1 MASIVK
7 RKSKYSVVYTYKD
20 DKGEKR
26 QKWETFATNAEA
38 KRRKAEVEFQ
48 QESGTLVIPEAKT
61 VKELLEDYTSIY
73 GVNTWAMSTYE
84 ARRSLIF
91 NYINPIIGDVKLSDL
106 NTRLMEKYY
115 QNLLKVKS
123 RVVNNRKPNTEYLSC
138 HTVREVHKLL
148 RSAFNQAVKWELMQ
162 KNPCINA
169 TLPQEEHKARDIWD
183 APTLFKALELCDDEI
198 LKLAINLAFS
208 CSLRIGEMLGLTWD
222 CVEISDASI
231 ANGTAFIFV
240 NKELQRVNR
249 DALEKLNE
257 KGIVFKFPAFFARTN
272 TALVLKEP
280 KTKTSTRKVFLPK
293 TVAEMLRNRYQEI
306 QEYKELFGDEFQDFN
321 LVFCS
326 ANGRPME
333 SQIITRAL
341 QKLIRENNLPPI
353 VFHSLRHTSITYK
366 LKLNGGDIKSVQG
379 DSGHAQVK
387 MVTDVYSHILDED
400 RRLNAQRFE
409 EAFYQH
415 KELSESS
422 AEKLKSDT
430 QNTHSDDDRKP
441 PQDGGITDETMLN
454 YLINNPEFLQ
464 KFKTLLGV

>member
-1 MASIVK
+1 
-7 RKSKYSVVYTYKD
+7 
-20 DKGEKR
+20 
-26 QKWETFATNAEA
+26 
-38 KRRKAEVEFQ
+38 
-48 QESGTLVIPEAKT
+48 
-61 VKELLEDYTSIY
+61 
-73 GVNTWAMSTYE
+73 
-84 ARRSLIF
+84 
-91 NYINPIIGDVKLSDL
+91 
-106 NTRLMEKYY
+106 
-115 QNLLKVKS
+115 
-123 RVVNNRKPNTEYLSC
+123 
-138 HTVREVHKLL
+138 
-148 RSAFNQAVKWELMQ
+148 
-162 KNPCINA
+162 
-169 TLPQEEHKARDIWD
+169 
-183 APTLFKALELCDDEI
+183 
-198 LKLAINLAFS
+198 
-208 CSLRIGEMLGLTWD
+208 MLGLTWD

-293 TVAEMLRNRYQEI
+293 TVAEMLKNRYQEI

-341 QKLIRENNLPPI
+341 QKLIRENNLPPV